1 MPIVR
6 PAAVVRGAS
15 IVRPGLV
22 SMWVSFAILGLT
34 TGPAYAQTE
43 APDGPPSA
51 SPPADSEG
59 EVSAARREPAPKS
72 RFFLS
77 VAGGYAYQN
86 LYGVSIGGGDID
98 VVLGAES
105 AQLTIGADIEAV
117 GGSTEYGLATTELTF
132 GLLLEAHFDR
142 FRVGGGARLG
152 AFNVE
157 RATDTGGLFAS
168 SEGVYARA
176 SFDLFHSDLGK
187 STIFLFVKGSADS
200 VGGALLGAVGGIGMR
215 F

>member
-1 MPIVR
+1 MSIVR
-6 PAAVVRGAS
+6 PPAVVRGAS
-15 IVRPGLV
+15 FARPGLI
-22 SMWVSFAILGLT
+22 SMWLPLAILGLT
-34 TGPAYAQTE
+34 TRPAYGQTA

-51 SPPADSEG
+51 SPPPDSEAEG
-59 EVSAARREPAPKS
+59 SAGRREPAPKS

-98 VVLGAES
+98 VALGAES
-105 AQLTIGADIEAV
+105 AQLTIGTDIEAIA
-117 GGSTEYGLATTELTF
+117 GSTEYGLATTELTL

-176 SFDLFHSDLGK
+176 SLDLFRSDLGK
-187 STIFLFVKGSADS
+187 SWVFLFVKGSADS
-200 VGGALLGAVGGIGMR
+200 VGGALLGAAGGIGMR